1 MDKNR
6 PFFIGLAI
14 LVVCLVVGQIIAF
27 LVAPDSWRAFIAR
40 LPVIIAMIAFW
51 GPILAIVSTVFVY
64 FIMRLLGF
72 DNLEEIRIES
82 VEQNNPTPAILFI
95 GALIASLLFLLL
107 VIRP

>member
-1 MDKNR
+1 MRKNR
-6 PFFIGLAI
+6 PFFVSIVTL
-14 LVVCLVVGQIIAF
+14 LVCLVVGQLITYF
-27 LVAPDSWRAFIAR
+27 VAPDSWRAFTAR
-40 LPVIIAMIAFW
+40 LPVIIAMIFFW

-64 FIMRLLGF
+64 FILRLLGF

>member
-1 MDKNR
+1 MQKNR
-6 PFFIGLAI
+6 QFVIGIVTLLI
-14 LVVCLVVGQIIAF
+14 CLVVGQIIAF
-27 LVAPDSWRAFIAR
+27 FVAPDSWRAFITR

-51 GPILAIVSTVFVY
+51 GPILATIATVFVY

-72 DNLEEIRIES
+72 DNLEEIRLES
-82 VEQNNPTPAILFI
+82 VEQNNPTPAILFV